1 MFIRQD
7 YFGKVAPYAGLD
19 VVKVLTGMR
28 RSGKSVLLDQI
39 RSWLAS
45 KRDGALE
52 VCVNFEEEENAR
64 FLKKGALG
72 KLVGEALR
80 RADGRGVRVFLD
92 EPHEAEEWEKAV
104 NSMRAKPGVD
114 VYLTGSNS
122 KMLSGE
128 LATHL
133 TGRVVEIPVTPFA
146 FREFA
151 AAGRNA
157 FRGMAREAVF
167 LKYLE
172 VGGMPFLSNLGWRP
186 DLAKGYLEDVFSA
199 ILLKDV
205 ARRGNVRD
213 IDLLERIA
221 RYVMAEAGHPFSA
234 SSIARYLKGEGRP
247 CTVDTVL
254 NYLSLCEDAFLFARV
269 RREDLA
275 GKRILAVD
283 EKFYAEDHGMR
294 RAVVGGDARHDI
306 DQALENIVCTELRR
320 RGWNVTVGRARER
333 EIDFVGERNGERA
346 YWQVAYLMPTEET
359 RAREFDAFDRVPDHY
374 PRFVVSMDPV
384 NLSRNGIRHL
394 NICDF
399 LEEEF
404 HA

>member
-1 MFIRQD
+1 MYIRD
-7 YFGKVAPYAGLD
+7 RYFGKVAPYAGLD

-28 RSGKSVLLDQI
+28 RSGKSVLLGQI
-39 RSWLAS
+39 RDWLEA
-45 KRDGALE
+45 KGDDATT
-52 VCVNFEEEENAR
+52 VWVNFEEEENAR

-72 KLVGEALR
+72 ELVEKARR

-92 EPHEAEEWEKAV
+92 EPHEAEGWETAV
-104 NSMRAKPGVD
+104 NSMRVKPGVD

-128 LATHL
+128 LGTYL
-133 TGRVVEIPVTPFA
+133 TGRYVEVPVTPFS

-151 AAGRNA
+151 AAGA
-157 FRGMAREAVF
+157 ETFRGMSREAVF
-167 LKYLE
+167 RKYLE
-172 VGGMPFLSNLGWRP
+172 VGGMPFLSNLGWRAE
-186 DLAKGYLEDVFSA
+186 LAGGYLEDVFSS

-213 IDLLERIA
+213 IDLLERLA
-221 RYVMAEAGHPFSA
+221 RYVMSEAGHPFSA
-234 SSIARYLKGEGRP
+234 SSIARYLKSEGRP

-254 NYLSLCEDAFLFARV
+254 SYLSLCENAFLFARV

-294 RAVVGGDARHDI
+294 RAVVGGNAARDI
-306 DQALENIVCTELRR
+306 DQALENIVCSELRR
-320 RGWNVTVGRARER
+320 RGWRVTVGRAGGR
-333 EIDFVGERNGERA
+333 EIDFAGERGGERA

-359 RAREFDAFDRVPDHY
+359 RAREFGAFDRIPDHY

-384 NLSRNGIRHL
+384 DMGRNGVRHV

-399 LEEEF
+399 LEEE
-404 HA
+404 

>member
-1 MFIRQD
+1 MYIRRN
-7 YFGKVAPYAGLD
+7 YFEKVAPYAGLD

-28 RSGKSVLLDQI
+28 RIGKSVLLGQI

-45 KRDGALE
+45 KNDGVIE
-52 VCVNFEEEENAR
+52 VWVNFEEEENAPL
-64 FLKKGALG
+64 LKKGALG
-72 KLVGEALR
+72 KLVAAALR

-104 NSMRAKPGVD
+104 NSMRTKPGVD
-114 VYLTGSNS
+114 VYLTGSDS

-133 TGRVVEIPVTPFA
+133 TGRVVEIPVTPFS

-151 AAGRNA
+151 EAGRSV
-157 FRGMAREAVF
+157 FRGMTREAVF
-167 LKYLE
+167 LRYLE
-172 VGGMPFLSNLGWRP
+172 VGGMPFLSNLGWEP
-186 DLAKGYLEDVFSA
+186 HLAKGYLADVFSA

-213 IDLLERIA
+213 IDLLERLS

-234 SSIARYLKGEGRP
+234 SSIARHLKSEGRP
-247 CTVDTVL
+247 CTVDTIL

-283 EKFYAEDHGMR
+283 EKFYPEDHGLR
-294 RAVVGGDARHDI
+294 RAVVGGNARRDI
-306 DQALENIVCTELRR
+306 DQALETIVCAELRR
-320 RGWNVTVGRARER
+320 RGWHVTAGRVRER
-333 EIDFVGERNGERA
+333 EIDFAGERGGDRA

-359 RAREFDAFDRVPDHY
+359 RDREFGAFDRIPDHY

-384 NLSRNGIRHL
+384 DLSRGGIRHL

-399 LEEEF
+399 LQEP
-404 HA
+404 